1 MMQSI
6 QVLDQITID
15 KIAAGEVIERPSSI
29 VKELVENS
37 IDAGADTV
45 TVEIT
50 DGGISFIRVT
60 DNGSGIP
67 ADQVRTAFL
76 RHSTSKIRSAE
87 DIQNLGTL
95 GFRGE
100 ALSSIA
106 AVTQLELLTK
116 TADEAAGIRYE
127 IAGGKETAFEDA
139 ASSDGTTFLIRQLF
153 YNTPARRKFLK
164 TSITEASHVQE
175 LMIRLA
181 MSHPE
186 VSFQFINQGQVKI
199 HTSGNGRLKDV
210 IYHIYGRDV
219 TKELIPVDA
228 VSEDGS
234 VRITGFAARPT
245 VSRGNR
251 NFENYYVNGRYMKN
265 KIIAKGIEDAFK
277 GYTMQHKYPFVVLNF
292 QVDGSK
298 VDVNVHP
305 QKMEV
310 RFSNQQYLYDFI
322 FRTLRECLAHK
333 ELIPEVAA
341 PSAPPVDTRSRV
353 EKEENMSSRR
363 LYEEIRPAIS
373 GVRDTKG
380 SYTPVVPPKTDHSA
394 SFSAGT
400 KNVTSEQRKKD
411 YFMEEMRKR
420 VASYHAQN
428 SHAEVYEK
436 DAVTPK
442 ETAMQRFKENI
453 RQPQKNVMQPEA
465 EAAQQQIS
473 SSQQEPEPVGEQMNL
488 FREKFISSEA
498 RQHFHMIGQLFETYW
513 LIEYE
518 EQLYIIDQHAAHEK
532 VLYERKMAA
541 MKERSVSS
549 QYLSPPVILNP
560 TLQEASVIREYQEY
574 FQKNGFEIEPF
585 GSDSFAVRAVPS
597 DLSDIATEELLVEI
611 LNDLT
616 DDVKSALK
624 PELIL
629 DKIASRSCKA
639 AVKGNSRLSEKEA
652 EHLISELLGLENPY
666 HCPHGRPTII
676 RMSKRELEK
685 KFKRIV

>member
-1 MMQSI
+1 MQSI
-6 QVLDQITID
+6 QVLDQVTID

-37 IDAGADTV
+37 IDAGADAV
-45 TVEIT
+45 TVEIS

-67 ADQVRTAFL
+67 SDQVRTAFL
-76 RHSTSKIRSAE
+76 RHSTSKIRSVE
-87 DIQNLGTL
+87 DIVHLGTL

-116 TADEAAGIRYE
+116 TADAVIGTRYE
-127 IAGGKETAFEDA
+127 IAGGREVALEEA
-139 ASSDGTTFLIRQLF
+139 AASDGTTFLIRQLF

-164 TSITEASHVQE
+164 TSVTEASHVHE

-219 TKELIPVDA
+219 TAELIPVDA
-228 VSEDGS
+228 LTEDGTI
-234 VRITGFAARPT
+234 RITGFAARPT

-251 NFENYYVNGRYMKN
+251 NFENYFVNGRYMKS

-292 QVDGSK
+292 CIDGER

-310 RFSNQQYLYDFI
+310 RFSNQQGLYDFI
-322 FRTLRECLAHK
+322 FRTLRESLSHK
-333 ELIPEVAA
+333 ELIPEVSVPNTVKESQKPVSEMPVHPKREPQSA
-341 PSAPPVDTRSRV
+341 PSISRTAIPEIPKKEGSGPTVFKHYRKPAQIPVPVRENKSEYSAPADP
-353 EKEENMSSRR
+353 EK
-363 LYEEIRPAIS
+363 
-373 GVRDTKG
+373 
-380 SYTPVVPPKTDHSA
+380 
-394 SFSAGT
+394 
-400 KNVTSEQRKKD
+400 KKLD
-411 YFMEEMRKR
+411 YFMQEMKKR
-420 VASYHAQN
+420 VTSYHEQN
-428 SHAEVYEK
+428 SHAEVYRK
-436 DAVTPK
+436 DELTPK
-442 ETAMQRFKENI
+442 
-453 RQPQKNVMQPEA
+453 
-465 EAAQQQIS
+465 
-473 SSQQEPEPVGEQMNL
+473 GEQMNL
-488 FREKFISSEA
+488 FKEKLISSEA
-498 RQHFHMIGQLFETYW
+498 RQHFHLIGQLFETYW
-513 LIEYE
+513 LVEYE

-532 VLYERKMAA
+532 VLYERKMSELR
-541 MKERSVSS
+541 ERSVSS
-549 QYLSPPVILNP
+549 QYLSPPLILN
-560 TLQEASVIREYQEY
+560 LNMQEASVIREYQEY
-574 FQKNGFEIEPF
+574 FLKNGFEIEPF

-597 DLSDIATEELLVEI
+597 DLSDIATTELLMEI

-624 PELIL
+624 PEIIM
-629 DKIASRSCKA
+629 DRIASRSCKA
-639 AVKGNSRLSEKEA
+639 AVKGNSRLSAKEA

>member
-1 MMQSI
+1 MQNI

-45 TVEIT
+45 TVEIS

-127 IAGGKETAFEDA
+127 IAGGKETVFEDA

-186 VSFQFINQGQVKI
+186 VSFQFINQGQVKM

-234 VRITGFAARPT
+234 VRMTGFAARPT

-265 KIIAKGIEDAFK
+265 KIIAKGIEDAFQ
-277 GYTMQHKYPFVVLNF
+277 GYTMQHKYPFTVLNL

-322 FRTLRECLAHK
+322 FRTLRACLAHK
-333 ELIPEVAA
+333 DLIPEAA
-341 PSAPPVDTRSRV
+341 PPAAPPMETETAASAKPPAPVD
-353 EKEENMSSRR
+353 
-363 LYEEIRPAIS
+363 
-373 GVRDTKG
+373 GVREKG
-380 SYTPVVPPKTDHSA
+380 
-394 SFSAGT
+394 
-400 KNVTSEQRKKD
+400 KD
-411 YFMEEMRKR
+411 YFMEEMKKR
-420 VASYHAQN
+420 VTAYHAQN

-436 DAVTPK
+436 DAVAHA
-442 ETAMQRFKENI
+442 EASMERFKKNI
-453 RQPQKNVMQPEA
+453 RQPKETPL
-465 EAAQQQIS
+465 
-473 SSQQEPEPVGEQMNL
+473 QQEPAGEQMNL
-488 FREKFISSEA
+488 FQEKFISSEA
-498 RQHFHMIGQLFETYW
+498 RQHFHLIGQLFETYW
-513 LIEYE
+513 LVEYE
-518 EQLYIIDQHAAHEK
+518 DQLYIIDQHAAHEK
-532 VLYERKMAA
+532 VLYEKKMAE
-541 MKERSVSS
+541 MKEHSVSS
-549 QYLSPPVILNP
+549 QYLSPPLVLNL
-560 TLQEASVIREYQEY
+560 TMQEAAVIREYQEY

-597 DLSDIATEELLVEI
+597 DLSDIATKELLTEI

-652 EHLISELLGLENPY
+652 EHLISELLELENPY

-676 RMSKRELEK
+676 RMSRRELEK